1 MQNSVLCRSRRR
13 REGRVRGGT
22 WPALLL
28 AGWLLGVGLTAA
40 MGLIHLRLWL
50 DGYRY
55 IPVIGVLFISNVVC
69 SGLLAA
75 TMLMAPVRLRRR
87 VAGIT
92 SLFTAGT
99 LVGLVLSLTVG
110 LFGMHEVVGAPL
122 VPTAL
127 IVESAGVLVLLAS
140 ALPGRS
146 RKDQ

>member
-1 MQNSVLCRSRRR
+1 MQSSVRCGSSR
-13 REGRVRGGT
+13 REGRGRGGR

-28 AGWLLGVGLTAA
+28 AGWLLGIGLTAA

-55 IPVIGVLFISNVVC
+55 IPVIGVLFISNTVC

-75 TMLMAPVRLRRR
+75 TLLMAPVRQRRL

-99 LVGLVLSLTVG
+99 LVALVLSLTVG
-110 LFGMHEVVGAPL
+110 LFGMHEVVAAPL

-140 ALPGRS
+140 ALRGRG
-146 RKDQ
+146 RGDQ